1 MGCLCFVGTGQLLDG
16 GRGSG
21 HYYVNAFSSS
31 YFVLDF
37 YLDVTLGC
45 FGNLAESACMAGEV
59 RCSYM

>member
-1 MGCLCFVGTGQLLDG
+1 MGCLCFVETEQSLDG

-45 FGNLAESACMAGEV
+45 FGN
-59 RCSYM
+59 